1 MDENDLKIILLG
13 DSAVGKSKLMERFLL
28 QDYKPAPLSTY
39 ALTLYPFKTVV
50 PGTSR
55 HVKIDFWDT
64 AGQERFQS
72 IHPSYYIGAHAC
84 ILVFD
89 ASRKITY
96 SNLEKWYSELVQ
108 HKGKS
113 IPILVAA
120 NKVDMDPE
128 ISKKSFGFVERKR
141 VETGQEVPFYCV
153 SASNGINVVALFQ
166 DAIKKAVEYKDK
178 GGDTF
183 VDQVL
188 EFIKE
193 EEQRADGIFSKNS
206 TIEI

>member
-1 MDENDLKIILLG
+1 MEECDLKIILLG

-39 ALTLYPFKTVV
+39 ALTMYRYKTIV
-50 PGTSR
+50 PGSEKE
-55 HVKIDFWDT
+55 VKIDFWDT
-64 AGQERFQS
+64 AGQERFES
-72 IHPSYYIGAHAC
+72 IHPSYYIVAHAC

-89 ASRKITY
+89 ATRKVTY
-96 SNLEKWYSELVQ
+96 QNLEKWYSELVQ
-108 HKGKS
+108 HKGIS

-128 ISKKSFGFVERKR
+128 ISKKSFGFVSRKKAER
-141 VETGQEVPFYCV
+141 GQDVPFYCV
-153 SASNGINVVALFQ
+153 SASNGVNVVALFQ
-166 DAIKKAVEYKDK
+166 DSIKHALDYKAK

-193 EEQRADGIFSKNS
+193 EEKRPDGLFSTKSDN
-206 TIEI
+206 I